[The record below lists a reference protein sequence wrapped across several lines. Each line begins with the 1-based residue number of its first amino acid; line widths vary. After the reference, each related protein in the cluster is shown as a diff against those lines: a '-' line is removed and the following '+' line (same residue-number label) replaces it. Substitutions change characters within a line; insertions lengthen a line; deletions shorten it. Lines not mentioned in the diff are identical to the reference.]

1 MMSTQDDDEI
11 YFFGEDVEDAPPM
24 RADLPITII
33 PWKVLMIDDAPEVH
47 QVTRL
52 VLRTTRFLGR
62 PIEFI
67 SAYSGAEGRVLI
79 QQHPDAAV
87 VFLDVVMETDNAGL
101 EMVKFIR
108 EDAHNKLIR
117 IILRTGQPGQA
128 PETDVIQQYDINDYK
143 DKSELSDDRLLTT
156 LIVALRSYN
165 DMVTIEQSR
174 QGLEQILHSSTE
186 LMQVRSTE
194 MFLSGLLKQL
204 QGMFHFGRDAILCAR
219 SKPNSGR
226 PTLATPTVL
235 AGSGHYEH
243 LVGNGL
249 DQAAAL
255 SCKADILDAFESGHG
270 SFAEGHY
277 SIYFYSR
284 DVFEI
289 VILFESPRAP
299 TSFDKTL
306 VNVFC
311 NTAAI
316 CLSNIHLLETLE
328 KKVDE
333 RTDALSKANL
343 ELQIMASTD
352 MLTEIHNRRSLLELG
367 NKQLQIARRYQRP
380 LTLIIM
386 DVDHFKNINDTY
398 GHAVGDLVLQH
409 IAKDCKSLLRTAD
422 IFGRYGGEEFVAV
435 CPETNTEGIS
445 ILAERLRML
454 VQNMTI
460 PELESLPTVTISL
473 GVATL
478 SPADTDISQTINR
491 ADKALYQA
499 KKQGRNKVIFF
510 EEATQ

>member
-1 MMSTQDDDEI
+1 MATQDDDEI
-11 YFFGEDVEDAPPM
+11 YFFGEDVEQAPQINQGTPL
-24 RADLPITII
+24 AIA

-52 VLRTTRFLGR
+52 VLRAASFLDR

-67 SAYSGAEGRVLI
+67 SAYSAAEGRTLI
-79 QQHPDAAV
+79 EQHPDAAV
-87 VFLDVVMETDNAGL
+87 VFLDVVMETDHAGL

-108 EDAHNKLIR
+108 EKVNNKLIR
-117 IILRTGQPGQA
+117 IILRTGQSGLA
-128 PETDVIQQYDINDYK
+128 PETEVIQHYDINDYK

-165 DMVTIEQSR
+165 DIVTIEQSR
-174 QGLEQILHSSTE
+174 RGLEQILHSSTE

-204 QGMFHFGRDAILCAR
+204 QVMFNFGQDAILCAR
-219 SKPNSGR
+219 SKPDSER
-226 PTLATPTVL
+226 TTLPAPMIL

-243 LVGNGL
+243 MVGDGL
-249 DQAAAL
+249 NEVEAL
-255 SCKADILDAFESGHG
+255 TCKEDILHAFESGRG
-270 SFAEGHY
+270 SFTEGHY

-299 TSFDKTL
+299 TAFDNTL
-306 VNVFC
+306 VSVFC

-316 CLSNIHLLETLE
+316 SLSNIHLLETLE
-328 KKVDE
+328 QKVDE

-352 MLTEIHNRRSLLELG
+352 MLTNIHNRRSLFELG
-367 NKQLQIARRYQRP
+367 NKQLQIARRYERP

-398 GHAVGDLVLQH
+398 GHAVGDLVLKH
-409 IAKDCKSLLRTAD
+409 IAKACKSLLRSAD
-422 IFGRYGGEEFVAV
+422 ILGRYGGEEFVALF
-435 CPETNTEGIS
+435 PETDIDGSAI
-445 ILAERLRML
+445 IAERLRTM
-454 VQNMTI
+454 VQNLTI
-460 PELESLPTVTISL
+460 PEINDFSNVTISL

-478 SPADTDISQTINR
+478 LPSDTDISQTISR

-499 KKQGRNKVIFF
+499 KQQGRNKVIFF
-510 EEATQ
+510 QA

>member
-1 MMSTQDDDEI
+1 MSTQGDDEL
-11 YFFGEDVEDAPPM
+11 YSFDEDVEETPQDASGTPL
-24 RADLPITII
+24 AAT

-52 VLRTTRFLGR
+52 VLRTARFLDR

-67 SAYSGAEGRVLI
+67 SAYSAAEGRTLI

-87 VFLDVVMETDNAGL
+87 VFLDVVMETDHAGL

-108 EDAHNKLIR
+108 EDIGNKLIR

-128 PETDVIQQYDINDYK
+128 PETEVIQRYDINDYK
-143 DKSELSDDRLLTT
+143 DKSELSNDRLLTT

-165 DMVTIEQSR
+165 DMLTIEQSR
-174 QGLEQILHSSTE
+174 HGLEQILHSSTE
-186 LMQVRSTE
+186 LMQIRSTE

-204 QGMFHFGRDAILCAR
+204 QVMFNFGQDAILCAR
-219 SKPNSGR
+219 SKPDSER
-226 PTLATPTVL
+226 ATIPAPVIL
-235 AGSGHYEH
+235 AGSGYYEQMI
-243 LVGNGL
+243 GEGL
-249 DQAAAL
+249 NDASGL
-255 SCKADILDAFESGHG
+255 RCREDILHAFESGRG

-299 TSFDKTL
+299 TSFDNTL
-306 VNVFC
+306 VSVFC

-316 CLSNIHLLETLE
+316 SLSNIHLLETLE
-328 KKVDE
+328 QKVDE

-352 MLTEIHNRRSLLELG
+352 MLTNVHNRRSLFELG
-367 NKQLQIARRYQRP
+367 NKQLNIARRYERP
-380 LTLIIM
+380 LTLIIL

-398 GHAVGDLVLQH
+398 GHAIGDLVLKN
-409 IAKDCKSLLRTAD
+409 IAKACKTLLRTAD

-435 CPETNTEGIS
+435 CPETDIEGTA

-454 VQNMTI
+454 VQHMTI
-460 PELESLPTVTISL
+460 PEVNDLSNITISL

-478 SPADTDISQTINR
+478 LPADTDISQTISR

-499 KKQGRNKVIFF
+499 KEQGRNKVIFF
-510 EEATQ
+510 QPG